1 VSDTRYIYTLR
12 ARHSDETLRE
22 ADRNCL
28 LLRAAAQ
35 GQLPRV
41 QHLLRLG
48 ADVDFADDSGFTALH
63 HAVSSGF
70 EDCVQELI
78 KEGADVN
85 NVTSCGVA
93 LNIAADKGRDRV
105 AEILLRARADC
116 DEAIAFAEEKGLDFE
131 VLEGFLTQAVQSSGV
146 ESPWTTHS
154 GASNNH
160 NGTPTDIQETG
171 GDVDAS
177 EPSDGPRSTT
187 PMPQKNE
194 TIVNWDVDKYA
205 YYPRITEPSSHTN
218 GTLSDGDLSKSAHD
232 THSTRNGSHN
242 ASADERARTLDNTKI
257 TRSSG
262 SSFDQASSIKTFF
275 RMLTG
280 RNIGEPTG
288 ELGLTTLHIPS
299 GGVDHATADL
309 IFIHGIG
316 GGSRETWTTRG
327 DPSTF

>member
-131 VLEGFLTQAVQSSGV
+131 VLEGFLTQAVRSSGV
-146 ESPWTTHS
+146 LRAHGQRIAVLATITTARRLIYRKQVAVWMPASLVTARAAQHQCLKRMKRLLIGMWTSTLTIH
-154 GASNNH
+154 ASQNLVLTRMEH
-160 NGTPTDIQETG
+160 L
-171 GDVDAS
+171 A
-177 EPSDGPRSTT
+177 
-187 PMPQKNE
+187 
-194 TIVNWDVDKYA
+194 
-205 YYPRITEPSSHTN
+205 TE
-218 GTLSDGDLSKSAHD
+218 
-232 THSTRNGSHN
+232 
-242 ASADERARTLDNTKI
+242 I
-257 TRSSG
+257 
-262 SSFDQASSIKTFF
+262 
-275 RMLTG
+275 
-280 RNIGEPTG
+280 
-288 ELGLTTLHIPS
+288 
-299 GGVDHATADL
+299 
-309 IFIHGIG
+309 
-316 GGSRETWTTRG
+316 
-327 DPSTF
+327 